1 MYRRRLGALLAFT
14 LILAGADHVL
24 PLGAQV
30 ASGQADRRPNV
41 LIFVTDDQRATNTM
55 WVMPKTRRYF
65 QRQGVSYPNAFAV
78 TPLCCPSRATILT
91 GRYAHNT
98 GVRGNGPR
106 SLRAL
111 DRSTLF
117 PRLLQEAGYRTAM
130 VGKFF
135 NSWPLERR
143 PPYFHRWAT
152 GAEPYVDPTFN
163 VNGAVRTVD
172 GYSTTLVGRF
182 ASRFLRR
189 FESERRG
196 ALASLR
202 GAACAALPLGCRA
215 PRHRSRRVGAWSGN
229 PCSPRVGPFRQAG
242 LTFATALS
250 SLAEG
255 RSVRRGQ
262 LRALMSVDD
271 MIGRVFRTL
280 RRLGETRRTLAIFTS
295 DNGFLWTEHH
305 LGHSGGRHRC
315 RSASRTRPP
324 SKFRSSFAG
333 LDTSRPVAGM
343 AASRDRRHRSDR
355 AGCGRGRAG
364 SGEAAARRAFPP
376 LGRRAR
382 GRASC
387 SSSGA

>member
-152 GAEPYVDPTFN
+152 ERGTVRRPYVQ
-163 VNGAVRTVD
+163 
-172 GYSTTLVGRF
+172 
-182 ASRFLRR
+182 
-189 FESERRG
+189 
-196 ALASLR
+196 
-202 GAACAALPLGCRA
+202 C
-215 PRHRSRRVGAWSGN
+215 
-229 PCSPRVGPFRQAG
+229 Q
-242 LTFATALS
+242 
-250 SLAEG
+250 
-255 RSVRRGQ
+255 
-262 LRALMSVDD
+262 
-271 MIGRVFRTL
+271 
-280 RRLGETRRTLAIFTS
+280 
-295 DNGFLWTEHH
+295 
-305 LGHSGGRHRC
+305 
-315 RSASRTRPP
+315 
-324 SKFRSSFAG
+324 
-333 LDTSRPVAGM
+333 
-343 AASRDRRHRSDR
+343 
-355 AGCGRGRAG
+355 RGRQDGEWVFHDAG
-364 SGEAAARRAFPP
+364 R
-376 LGRRAR
+376 
-382 GRASC
+382 
-387 SSSGA
+387 